1 MFMQES
7 PPVIWLFLFWFFLQ
21 MNILLLPDASVNRE
35 AVYKVKMKSTTF
47 LGFQSNYMCLCESI
61 LRGLGP

>member
-1 MFMQES
+1 MYVYAGVA
-7 PPVIWLFLFWFFLQ
+7 PGYLVVCLFFSQ

-47 LGFQSNYMCLCESI
+47 LGLQSNYMCLCESV
-61 LRGLGP
+61 LSGLGL

>member
-1 MFMQES
+1 MFMQEL
-7 PPVIWLFLFWFFLQ
+7 PPVIWLFAFFFSQ

-47 LGFQSNYMCLCESI
+47 LGLQSNYMCLCESI
-61 LRGLGP
+61 LRGPGP